1 MKRNILEKMNE
12 NYSSMSRGQRKLVSF
27 ITDNY
32 DVAVFYTA
40 SELGKAVGVSES
52 TVVRFAAALG
62 YKGYPE
68 LQKELESWVHSKMM
82 ESRKTDIVPE
92 RLSKK
97 SILTAMLKA
106 EQTNLNET
114 FATISEG
121 ALKQAADF
129 IREARKVFIIG
140 VRESYPMALILERQ
154 LCMLGLDIV
163 NLSDK
168 GINDMFDRLM
178 TISTEDVVLGISFPR
193 YSKTTLKVLE
203 YANTK
208 RAKVI
213 TLTDSIFSPLNMYSS
228 CNLAA
233 SAGISA
239 DILSMVAPVSVIN
252 ALCIM
257 LLKDHEDRLVR
268 NLEEMESFWDEYG
281 EDCNDEI
288 DHVSETL
295 KNRYHAEKGN
305 A

>member
-1 MKRNILEKMNE
+1 MNE

-213 TLTDSIFSPLNMYSS
+213 TLTDSVFSPLNMYSS